1 MKRKKIATLVI
12 LALFVALI
20 IWLAVVFTIPTSD
33 FAVGSTFAEALI
45 YNEIDSAKRYS
56 SPEIWSALESW
67 PNKHNAIS
75 QDCKAPSDLDLG
87 IWSISGGYTENEI
100 TRSYVIGR
108 ECPDEFYTV
117 TIDDMTLR
125 KVDNRWRVIS
135 LVSYCESTV
144 NSAEICLGFD

>member
-1 MKRKKIATLVI
+1 MRRKKIAAPVVAT
-12 LALFVALI
+12 LFVALT
-20 IWLAVVFTIPTSD
+20 LCLVVVFIIPTSD

-56 SPEIWSALESW
+56 SPEIWSALELW

-75 QDCKAPSDLDLG
+75 QDCKAPLDSDVG
-87 IWSISGGYTENEI
+87 TWSISGESTGNEI

-108 ECPDEFYTV
+108 ECPNEFYTV
-117 TIDDMTLR
+117 TINDMTLR

-135 LVSYCESTV
+135 LGSYCESTI
-144 NSAEICLGFD
+144 NSAEICLGFN